1 MTPVEAYKL
10 RMALV
15 NAGYIPVPCLPDGK
29 PIFVPPGI
37 PSEPAVRSWATLHER
52 ATATGILDPI
62 TKHVTLV
69 TKVPTDNQ
77 RRKEASRRARGVMP
91 RSEWL
96 KAHSGPKPWA
106 ESGMSKSAWYRR
118 NKAGKGV
125 AER

>member
-1 MTPVEAYKL
+1 VTPVEAYKL

-52 ATATGILDPI
+52 ATKTGILDPI

-69 TKVPTDNQ
+69 TKVPTANQ
-77 RRKEASRRARGVMP
+77 RRKEAERRARGVVP
-91 RSEWL
+91 RSAWL
-96 KAHSGPKPWA
+96 EGHSAKPWA
-106 ESGMSKSAWYRR
+106 DAGMSKSAWYRR
-118 NKAGKGV
+118 NRGGKGV
-125 AER
+125 AR

>member
-52 ATATGILDPI
+52 ATKTGILDPI

-69 TKVPTDNQ
+69 TKVPTANQ
-77 RRKEASRRARGVMP
+77 RRKEAERRARGVVP
-91 RSEWL
+91 RSAWLEGHKRQALGRCWNEQVSMVSPEW
-96 KAHSGPKPWA
+96 G
-106 ESGMSKSAWYRR
+106 
-118 NKAGKGV
+118 GKGV
-125 AER
+125 AR

>member
-29 PIFVPPGI
+29 PIFIPSEI

-52 ATATGILDPI
+52 ATKTGILDPI

-69 TKVPTDNQ
+69 VQ
-77 RRKEASRRARGVMP
+77 S
-91 RSEWL
+91 RSEVGWIASEAVWL
-96 KAHSGPKPWA
+96 ICPRLTDRFVG
-106 ESGMSKSAWYRR
+106 R
-118 NKAGKGV
+118 
-125 AER
+125 

>member
-29 PIFVPPGI
+29 PVFVPPGI

-52 ATATGILDPI
+52 ATKTGILDPI

-77 RRKEASRRARGVMP
+77 RRKEASRRSRGVMP

-118 NKAGKGV
+118 NKTGKGM
-125 AER
+125 AEQ